1 MTSVI
6 VSLLRASSKALFRLS
21 EIELLQT
28 NSMVEVCNDRR
39 RSQRSKRESKQRG
52 LKFGSK
58 D

>member
-28 NSMVEVCNDRR
+28 NSMVEVCKDLR

>member
-1 MTSVI
+1 MTGVI

-28 NSMVEVCNDRR
+28 NSLVEVCKDLH
-39 RSQRSKRESKQRG
+39 RSQRSKRESKRRG
-52 LKFGSK
+52 LRFESK